1 MSPVSGRPGPAA
13 IRALFQEAVPGSD
26 SVKCLLCPHG
36 CVVASG
42 NAGRCHV
49 RENREGMLVA
59 SAWGVVSSLALDP
72 VEKKP
77 LANFFPGK
85 RILSIGSY
93 GCNLS
98 CAFCQNHEIS
108 QRGVATQCGVA
119 TQRGATANT
128 SDESLVSSAELIE
141 RALDLVPSGNVG
153 IAYTYN
159 EPFVNFEFVLET
171 CRAARDAGLK
181 NVLVTNGYVN
191 PEPLGALMPY
201 VDAINVDLKAFNDG
215 FYRKICGGS
224 LEPVKQTIATIA
236 REYHGCDLE
245 VTTLVIPGLNSDA
258 AEIDGIARFLASLS
272 PAVTLHLSRHHPAY
286 RMPSPGPI
294 GLDALLSLAE
304 VARKSLASVQCG
316 NIG

>member
-1 MSPVSGRPGPAA
+1 MSSA
-13 IRALFQEAVPGSD
+13 IGHPALFQESVPGSD
-26 SVKCLLCPHG
+26 AVKCLLCPHG
-36 CVVASG
+36 CVIKDG
-42 NAGRCHV
+42 EAGRCRV
-49 RENREGMLVA
+49 RENREGTLVA
-59 SAWGVVSSLALDP
+59 SAWDIVSSLALDP

-77 LANFFPGK
+77 LANFYPGK
-85 RILSIGSY
+85 RILSFGSY

-108 QRGVATQCGVA
+108 QRGVATQRGVA
-119 TQRGATANT
+119 AETGN
-128 SDESLVSSAELIE
+128 DMLVTSAELIA
-141 RALDLVPSGNVG
+141 RALDLVPRGNVG

-191 PEPLGALMPY
+191 PEPLREVMPY
-201 VDAINVDLKAFNDG
+201 VDAINVDLKAFTDG

-236 REYHGCDLE
+236 REYSGCDLE

-272 PAVTLHLSRHHPAY
+272 PAITLHLSRHHPAY

-294 GLDALLSLAE
+294 GADALLALAE
-304 VARKSLASVQCG
+304 VARKSLPSVLCG